1 MSVVDYA
8 VDGQVAKVTLNRPA
22 VLNASNL
29 AMKVELQD
37 AFAKAGSDDDVRVI
51 VLTGAGRGFCT
62 GGDIKESAS
71 FSRDAYR
78 TAVQEHHRVCIAIW
92 RSPKPVIAAING
104 YALGGGLEMA
114 MACDLRIAADS
125 AQFGIPVLK
134 SGGVTTGAL
143 YQLLIGAIGLGRMAH
158 LALMGEPINAQE
170 AAHIGLVTRAVGD
183 DVLQSVAHE
192 AACKIASY
200 PHAGV
205 ALYKRA
211 VHFALDPAFEAAL
224 AEDEAI
230 AFAAKGSA

>member
-1 MSVVDYA
+1 MSVVEYA
-8 VDGQVAKVTLNRPA
+8 VDGQVAKITLNRPA

-29 AMKVELQD
+29 AMKMELQD
-37 AFAKAGSDDDVRVI
+37 AFAKAGSNDDARV
-51 VLTGAGRGFCT
+51 VVMTGVGRGFCT
-62 GGDIKESAS
+62 GGDIKESAG

-78 TAVQEHHRVCIAIW
+78 TAVREHHRVCIAIW
-92 RSPKPVIAAING
+92 RSPKPVIAAVNG

-143 YQLLIGAIGLGRMAH
+143 YQLLVCAIGLGRTAQM
-158 LALMGEPINAQE
+158 ALMGEPIDAQE
-170 AAHIGLVTRAVGD
+170 AARIGLVTQVVGD

-192 AACKIASY
+192 VARKIASY
-200 PHAGV
+200 PRAGV

-211 VHFALDPAFEAAL
+211 IHRALDPAFEAAL

-230 AFAAKGSA
+230 AVAAKDGA